1 MTFFEDNTELYEKMM
16 EIRVQRAWGEVLG
29 PTIMQYTRNIYVRDK
44 VLHVSLTSSVL
55 RSELT
60 LCRERLVKS
69 LNDYAG
75 ASVHY
80 QYRFSLSV
88 ALPFAILL
96 TGLK

>member
-1 MTFFEDNTELYEKMM
+1 MGEVLRDFFEDNTELYEKMM

-44 VLHVSLTSSVL
+44 VLHVSLTSS
-55 RSELT
+55 ELT

-75 ASVHY
+75 ASVITNIVFH
-80 QYRFSLSV
+80 
-88 ALPFAILL
+88 
-96 TGLK
+96 